1 MQRSRQ
7 RGSSAGASGSD
18 TSGVTTRH
26 CGVSSAPPAAAARR
40 RGRSGGGG
48 GGGGLGLLLQAR
60 GRRVFRGVGCS
71 TAAAAAATSPGTS
84 SSSSRFSGEAGEAP
98 PLPPSASGM
107 GRSDGRSASGLGLGF
122 GWEGE
127 AGAEEAEVEAI
138 GGSGGGEKGK
148 NGIPRRRGERRG
160 AGWEKATRGGRGVKP
175 STNVRRWSRAGSR
188 TRLSWPVCPSGL
200 LVGPFGG

>member
-18 TSGVTTRH
+18 TRGVTTRH
-26 CGVSSAPPAAAARR
+26 CGVSSAPPAPDAAAARR
-40 RGRSGGGG
+40 RGRSDGG

-71 TAAAAAATSPGTS
+71 SAAAAGFASFPGASS
-84 SSSSRFSGEAGEAP
+84 SSSSRFSGEVGEAP
-98 PLPPSASGM
+98 PLTASASGM
-107 GRSDGRSASGLGLGF
+107 GRSDRRSASGLWLGF

-127 AGAEEAEVEAI
+127 AGCREAEAM

-148 NGIPRRRGERRG
+148 DGIPRGRGERRG
-160 AGWEKATRGGRGVKP
+160 AGWERRPAGPWRQAV
-175 STNVRRWSRAGSR
+175 NVRGIEVRPGELA
-188 TRLSWPVCPSGL
+188 
-200 LVGPFGG
+200 GPFGISWV